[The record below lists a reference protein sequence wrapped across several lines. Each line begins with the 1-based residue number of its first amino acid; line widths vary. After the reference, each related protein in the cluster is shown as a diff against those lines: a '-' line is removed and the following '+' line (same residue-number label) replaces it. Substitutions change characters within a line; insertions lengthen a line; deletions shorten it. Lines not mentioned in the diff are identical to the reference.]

1 MVVEPVW
8 VMGIEEPLPTVTV
21 WEEQGVRED
30 KLPGSDAMW
39 EDAPESMYQSPPE
52 SCILFRALTRAGSK
66 AGWL

>member
-1 MVVEPVW
+1 
-8 VMGIEEPLPTVTV
+8 
-21 WEEQGVRED
+21 
-30 KLPGSDAMW
+30 MW